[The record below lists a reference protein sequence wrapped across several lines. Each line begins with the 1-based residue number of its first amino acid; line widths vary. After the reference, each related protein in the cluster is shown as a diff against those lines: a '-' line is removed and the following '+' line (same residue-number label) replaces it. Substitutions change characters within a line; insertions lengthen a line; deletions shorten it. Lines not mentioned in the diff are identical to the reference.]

1 MTRTHR
7 LLAGVAA
14 LGLSASLTSLTL
26 SAPTGVRAAPSRVG
40 YQGTI
45 TMFAQG
51 YNPPSATHA
60 VSGQTVVNHNALSK
74 LAATWE
80 KSHPGVTIKFVDLTA
95 TGGTND
101 AYYTALR
108 TRLTGGT
115 APDLFWMQSDV
126 QASDPYLRSGLILD
140 LTPYLNGPNKYIPGN
155 RRWNDAFQP
164 PWQTYGRNTSDRYA
178 TVPQDIVST
187 GVYYNKAITDKLH
200 LRMPPASWAEFL
212 QDQQTIKNAGYL
224 AMYGPSYCLV
234 KCHWYWTAIGSQFM
248 LGEQA
253 ALASLT
259 YHPDYVPGVVTAE
272 DWARAVTKKHYLLST
287 DPGFIAAT
295 RNLKEWSQS
304 WAPGWA
310 SDTTG
315 DTKGQQ
321 LFASGRLAFFWDGT
335 WLLPTLNQLKLPFS
349 FGSFWYP
356 PVTRATSPQAPARP
370 QTPPGVG
377 CICGVSYAAP
387 ASLAHSP
394 KLPLV
399 LDWLQYITAPK
410 NDATIVN
417 EHPASLPVTKGAD
430 GAPAIASLFKGEA
443 VTAKYGGQFPISPPF
458 QALAPDDTDAW
469 YRDTVLYLQG
479 ATSERDYL
487 VQLDDLMT
495 HSAHELIAQNDKT
508 KSASGTWDLT
518 KW

>member
-1 MTRTHR
+1 MKLSRR
-7 LLAGVAA
+7 
-14 LGLSASLTSLTL
+14 LSAMMAASLVAISLAVPAA
-26 SAPTGVRAAPSRVG
+26 APGVVRAARTHAG

-45 TMFAQG
+45 TMYAQG
-51 YNPPSATHA
+51 YNPPSATHTTP
-60 VSGQTVVNHNALSK
+60 GQTVVNHNALST
-74 LAATWE
+74 LAMAWE
-80 KSHPGVTIKFVDLTA
+80 KNHPGVTIKFVDLTA
-95 TGGTND
+95 VGGTND
-101 AYYTALR
+101 AYFTALR

-115 APDLFWMQSDV
+115 APDLFWMQSDI
-126 QASDPYLRSGLILD
+126 QTFDPYLRSGLILD

-155 RRWNDAFQP
+155 RRWNDAFQS
-164 PWQTYGRNTSDRYA
+164 PWQTYGRNASGQYA
-178 TVPQDIVST
+178 TVPQNIVST

-212 QDQQTIKNAGYL
+212 QDQQKVKDAGYL
-224 AMYGPSYCLV
+224 AMYGYTGCLV

-248 LGEQA
+248 LGEQSR
-253 ALASLT
+253 LASLT

-272 DWARAVTKKHYLLST
+272 DWARAVTKLHYLLSK
-287 DPGFIAAT
+287 DPGFIAAI
-295 RNLKEWSQS
+295 RNFKTWSHYF
-304 WAPGWA
+304 APGWA

-335 WLLPTLNQLKLPFS
+335 WLLPSLKQLKLPFP

-356 PVTRATSPQAPARP
+356 PVTRATSPLAPA
-370 QTPPGVG
+370 QALTPFGVG
-377 CICGVSYAAP
+377 CICGISYAAP

-399 LDWLQYITAPK
+399 LDWLQYITTPA
-410 NDATIVN
+410 NDATVVN
-417 EHPASLPVTKGAD
+417 EHPDSLPVVRGAA
-430 GAPAIASLFKGEA
+430 GAPAIASLFTGEA

-479 ATSERDYL
+479 ATSEPDYL
-487 VQLDDLMT
+487 AQLDGLMA
-495 HSAHELIAQNDKT
+495 HSANELIAQNDKAKT
-508 KSASGTWDLT
+508 KAGTWDLT
-518 KW
+518 RW